1 MKAIYPRAPGVV
13 WLAALLAAAGPLAGG
28 RSPAAVS
35 PGGGPSG
42 EVVLEVRGSS

>member
-1 MKAIYPRAPGVV
+1 MKAIFPAAPRAI
-13 WLAALLAAAGPLAGG
+13 WLAALLTAVSPPAGG

-42 EVVLEVRGSS
+42 EMVLEVRGSS